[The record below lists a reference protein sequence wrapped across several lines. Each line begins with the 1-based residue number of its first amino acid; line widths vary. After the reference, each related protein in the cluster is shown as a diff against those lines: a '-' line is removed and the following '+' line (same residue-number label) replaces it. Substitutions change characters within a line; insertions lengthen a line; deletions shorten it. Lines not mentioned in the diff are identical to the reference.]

1 MVNCFSLSPRTQHWR
16 QLRESLRRLRW
27 SRVDTKDG
35 ITVGRC
41 KFGSSSNGQA
51 IIKVEG
57 VLPADP
63 NTVYQFLKISTKD
76 GGKVRSYM
84 YTYIHIQIERDRLC
98 TALLVHLVTFGPLC
112 VMLCYNEELI

>member
-1 MVNCFSLSPRTQHWR
+1 M
-16 QLRESLRRLRW
+16 RESLKRLQW

-35 ITVGRC
+35 ITVARC

-76 GGKVRSYM
+76 GGKVGY
-84 YTYIHIQIERDRLC
+84 
-98 TALLVHLVTFGPLC
+98 
-112 VMLCYNEELI
+112 ELPDYV

>member
-1 MVNCFSLSPRTQHWR
+1 MQHWR
-16 QLRESLRRLRW
+16 QLCESLNRLPW

-35 ITVGRC
+35 ITVARC

-57 VLPADP
+57 ILPADP

-76 GGKVRSYM
+76 GGKVL
-84 YTYIHIQIERDRLC
+84 TYNVPVNTCRL
-98 TALLVHLVTFGPLC
+98 AS
-112 VMLCYNEELI
+112 LINCLFRLWGMGGGRV

>member
-1 MVNCFSLSPRTQHWR
+1 M
-16 QLRESLRRLRW
+16 
-27 SRVDTKDG
+27 DTKDG
-35 ITVGRC
+35 ITVARC

-76 GGKVRSYM
+76 GGKVAY
-84 YTYIHIQIERDRLC
+84 E
-98 TALLVHLVTFGPLC
+98 LLVLWCLRVR
-112 VMLCYNEELI
+112 VWEEGNHAYFKLWSP

>member
-1 MVNCFSLSPRTQHWR
+1 
-16 QLRESLRRLRW
+16 
-27 SRVDTKDG
+27 VDTKDG
-35 ITVGRC
+35 ITVARC

-76 GGKVRSYM
+76 GGKV
-84 YTYIHIQIERDRLC
+84 YIHVVPLAEIY
-98 TALLVHLVTFGPLC
+98 TAAGSFLGRGGGGDGSHASILFLKLR
-112 VMLCYNEELI
+112 MYM